1 MSAPKSKSSY
11 TSKGERRAI
20 AKGVCKAV
28 KRDRSVIDKMVIK
41 QKAWLKGQNPWIT
54 VRNENTAQTNKQFV
68 RVRAESVWGDPR
80 KFVNILGN
88 AGVSQ

>member
-20 AKGVCKAV
+20 AKDVCKAV
-28 KRDRSVIDKMVIK
+28 KRDRSVIDKMVMK

-54 VRNENTAQTNKQFV
+54 VPNPNTAATNKRFI
-68 RVRAESVWGDPR
+68 RVRAESEWGDPR
-80 KFVNILGN
+80 KFVNVLGN
-88 AGVSQ
+88 AGGSQ

>member
-11 TSKGERRAI
+11 VSKGERRAI
-20 AKGVCKAV
+20 AKNVCKAV
-28 KRDRSVIDKMVIK
+28 KRDRSIIDRMVIK

-54 VRNENTAQTNKQFV
+54 VANENTAQTNKRFV
-68 RVRAESVWGDPR
+68 RVRAETVWGDPR

-88 AGVSQ
+88 AGSSQ

>member
-11 TSKGERRAI
+11 TSKGERRSI